1 MKAFEVK
8 LAVIGGSKDQ
18 TRTVFV
24 EANTKSE
31 VENCEG
37 VIQIWPRADMKAD
50 ECPMHIVSNIIA
62 QKDVQ

>member
-8 LAVIGGSKDQ
+8 LAVTGGHKGQ

-37 VIQIWPRADMKAD
+37 VIQVWPRPDMKSE
-50 ECPMHIVSNIIA
+50 ECPMQIISDVIA
-62 QKDVQ
+62 EKDVK

>member
-8 LAVIGGSKDQ
+8 LSVTGGSKDQ

-37 VIQIWPRADMKAD
+37 VIQIWPRKDIKAD
-50 ECPMHIVSNIIA
+50 ECQMHIVSNIITE
-62 QKDVQ
+62 KDNI